1 MGKKS
6 WFSAVKKA
14 VSPSFSKVK
23 KDKRSHKSKS
33 NPKKTWHENQTSLD
47 IFSSQT
53 EATLA
58 NPPSYY
64 PSKEDIELEQPQNE
78 QIKYVDTIF
87 YATPMVVD
95 VEETMSHTKVNCVTS
110 NPRFL
115 GKSKEEIGAISIQT
129 AYRGYLARKDYR
141 PLRARRRLT
150 LLIRGQAAK
159 RQTASGLIRMQTMAR
174 VQSQVRSRGIR
185 MADVNE
191 ALQRQLRQRREEDVI
206 KRSGFD
212 LTPKSKEQVEAR
224 LRNKKEAAERREKAL
239 AYAYCRQQT
248 WRNSLLSPNPTVTDS
263 NYPDWGWNWS
273 EQWNTIRP
281 WDTKTTSSKQPV
293 SSPSKALS
301 SLSTAKSSTKIVS
314 SPMTRSHKGST
325 TSLNVGS
332 RISKPGTRLL
342 GSGKKGAANAG
353 SGAGLAKKL
362 SYSPSS
368 GIKRTLGAPRKSSN
382 PRWNL

>member
-6 WFSAVKKA
+6 WFSAVKKLA
-14 VSPSFSKVK
+14 VNPSFSKVK

-33 NPKKTWHENQTSLD
+33 NPKKTLDENEMSLD

-64 PSKEDIELEQPQNE
+64 PSKEDIELEQPQSE

-95 VEETMSHTKVNCVTS
+95 VEETVSHAKVSCVTS
-110 NPRFL
+110 SPHFL
-115 GKSKEEIGAISIQT
+115 GKSKEEIGAIRIQM

-141 PLRARRRLT
+141 PLRARKRLT
-150 LLIRGQAAK
+150 LLIRGHAAK
-159 RQTASGLIRMQTMAR
+159 RQTASALIRMQTMAR

-185 MADVNE
+185 MAEVNE
-191 ALQRQLRQRREEDVI
+191 ALQKQLRQRREEDVV

-224 LRNKKEAAERREKAL
+224 LRNKKEAAERREMAL
-239 AYAYCRQQT
+239 AYAYSRQQT

-263 NYPDWGWNWS
+263 NYPEWGWNWS
-273 EQWNTIRP
+273 EQWNAIRP
-281 WDTKTTSSKQPV
+281 WDTTTISSKPV
-293 SSPSKALS
+293 SSLSKPFS
-301 SLSTAKSSTKIVS
+301 SLSPAKSSIKLVS
-314 SPMTRSHKGST
+314 SPVTHSHKGST
-325 TSLNVGS
+325 PSLNVGS

-342 GSGKKGAANAG
+342 GSGKKGAANAV
-353 SGAGLAKKL
+353 SVAGLANKL

>member
-33 NPKKTWHENQTSLD
+33 NPKNTWHENQMSLD

-95 VEETMSHTKVNCVTS
+95 VDETVSHAKVNCVTS
-110 NPRFL
+110 SPRFL
-115 GKSKEEIGAISIQT
+115 GKSKEEIGAIRIQT

-159 RQTASGLIRMQTMAR
+159 RQTASALIRMQTMAR

-185 MADVNE
+185 MAEVNE
-191 ALQRQLRQRREEDVI
+191 ALQRKLRQRREEEVF

-212 LTPKSKEQVEAR
+212 LTPKSKEQVETR
-224 LRNKKEAAERREKAL
+224 LRNKKEAAVRREKAL
-239 AYAYCRQQT
+239 AYAHCRQQT
-248 WRNSLLSPNPTVTDS
+248 WRNSLLSPNPTTTDS

-273 EQWNTIRP
+273 EQWNAIRP
-281 WDTKTTSSKQPV
+281 WETTTTSGKQEV
-293 SSPSKALS
+293 SSSSKALS
-301 SLSTAKSSTKIVS
+301 PLSRAKTSTKLFS

-332 RISKPGTRLL
+332 HITKPGTRSL
-342 GSGKKGAANAG
+342 GSGKKGAASTC
-353 SGAGLAKKL
+353 SGAGLVKKL
-362 SYSPSS
+362 SYPPSS
-368 GIKRTLGAPRKSSN
+368 GIKGTLGAPRKRSN

>member
-6 WFSAVKKA
+6 WFSAVKKLA

-23 KDKRSHKSKS
+23 KDKQRSHKSKS
-33 NPKKTWHENQTSLD
+33 NPQKTWHENQMSLD

-53 EATLA
+53 EATMA

-78 QIKYVDTIF
+78 QIKYVDTVF

-95 VEETMSHTKVNCVTS
+95 VEETVSHAKVIYVQS
-110 NPRFL
+110 SPRLL
-115 GKSKEEIGAISIQT
+115 GKSKEEIGAIRIQT

-150 LLIRGQAAK
+150 LLIRGHAAK
-159 RQTASGLIRMQTMAR
+159 RQTASALIRMQTMAR

-185 MADVNE
+185 MAEVNE
-191 ALQRQLRQRREEDVI
+191 ALQRQLRQRREEDVV

-224 LRNKKEAAERREKAL
+224 LQNKKEASERREKAL

-248 WRNSLLSPNPTVTDS
+248 WRNSLLSPNPTVTES

-273 EQWNTIRP
+273 EQWNAIRP
-281 WDTKTTSSKQPV
+281 WDTTTTSSKQPV
-293 SSPSKALS
+293 SLPSMALS
-301 SLSTAKSSTKIVS
+301 SLSPTKSS

-332 RISKPGTRLL
+332 RISKPGTRPL
-342 GSGKKGAANAG
+342 GC
-353 SGAGLAKKL
+353 GAGLAKKL
-362 SYSPSS
+362 SYSPSF